1 MEIIIQTIFI
11 LPGTVHVKCFKEAT
25 YFENIGSHYDDS
37 YYHSH
42 PYNDIKPKQRNEK

>member
-1 MEIIIQTIFI
+1 MSSALKKPHTLKI
-11 LPGTVHVKCFKEAT
+11 LEVTMMT
-25 YFENIGSHYDDS
+25 DDS